1 MFESFEAAVL
11 IQNQI
16 RAALPARSGYGLPFI
31 ICHDDEIVERDMTLE
46 LGCLVE
52 VSNHTPV
59 ALSNDLRLTLRQL
72 PAIPTMAIMIV
83 TGALEVIHARYGEMG
98 QWMENNGYRLAG
110 NPREI
115 VLKPARSL
123 HRHDLVTEIQFPVE
137 PLRHHVE

>member
-1 MFESFEAAVL
+1 
-11 IQNQI
+11 
-16 RAALPARSGYGLPFI
+16 
-31 ICHDDEIVERDMTLE
+31 MTLE

-59 ALSNDLRLTLRQL
+59 ALSNELRLTLRQL
-72 PAIPTMAIMIV
+72 PAIPTMATMIV

-137 PLRHHVE
+137 PLRHHVERK